1 MRYKAI
7 CFDIDG
13 TLYPAS
19 LMKRRLMALWARH
32 PAFSVRY
39 NIALKRQLTQMPLK
53 AQVLDS
59 VAQIHGVCIQSDPVS
74 GRALSIERIAE

>member
-1 MRYKAI
+1 MNAPK
-7 CFDIDG
+7 G
-13 TLYPAS
+13 
-19 LMKRRLMALWARH
+19 
-32 PAFSVRY
+32 SVIGSDPE
-39 NIALKRQLTQMPLK
+39 IALKRQLTQMPLK

>member
-1 MRYKAI
+1 MCGPK
-7 CFDIDG
+7 G
-13 TLYPAS
+13 
-19 LMKRRLMALWARH
+19 
-32 PAFSVRY
+32 SVIGSDPE
-39 NIALKRQLTQMPLK
+39 IALKRQLTQMPLK